1 MSIID
6 GHGPLRDLWNH
17 RALLGR
23 MVKRD
28 IRSRYQ
34 GSIFGT
40 LWSFATPLLL
50 LCAYWFFPGWCCRL
64 ASARPRRP
72 HSGDSFSG
80 LITHLFFAEV
90 IGRSSG
96 LIFEHATYVKGGVPA
111 DCTALDDTGNGGVPS
126 LR

>member
-1 MSIID
+1 VEELGDLQVDLEGRWVDAMSTID

-50 LCAYWFFPGWCCRL
+50 LCAYWFFQGGAAGRFGSAPQAAFPVFFFP
-64 ASARPRRP
+64 ASLP
-72 HSGDSFSG
+72 
-80 LITHLFFAEV
+80 I
-90 IGRSSG
+90 SSSQ
-96 LIFEHATYVKGGVPA
+96 K
-111 DCTALDDTGNGGVPS
+111 
-126 LR
+126 